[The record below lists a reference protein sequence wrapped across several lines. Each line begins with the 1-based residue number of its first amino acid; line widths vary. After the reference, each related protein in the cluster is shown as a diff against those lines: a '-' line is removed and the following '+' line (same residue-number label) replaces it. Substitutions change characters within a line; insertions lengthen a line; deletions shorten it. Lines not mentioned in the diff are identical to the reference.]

1 VVSGEITHVQQAGK
15 KNRGFVRLPPSL
27 GEETWVEAESVRLK
41 APQSLAF
48 PDAFFEGGSLA
59 FQGLFSDS
67 LTSVSALFSYLCIV
81 RKKDECRRTSGMK
94 N

>member
-67 LTSVSALFSYLCIV
+67 LTSVSALSFLIYASSA
-81 RKKDECRRTSGMK
+81 RRT
-94 N
+94 NAVALLE